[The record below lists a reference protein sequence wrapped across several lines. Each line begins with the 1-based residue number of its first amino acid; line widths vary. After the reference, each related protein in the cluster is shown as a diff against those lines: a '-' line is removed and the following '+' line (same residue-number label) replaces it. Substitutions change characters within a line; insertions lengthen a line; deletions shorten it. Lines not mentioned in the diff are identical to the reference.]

1 MKSLKTLFL
10 PKHFFTLPVFISIY
24 SWLNYVHLLDFT
36 NNQGGRY
43 LTRIVILTLL
53 FLFTIGLLFIVSKL
67 IVERVSINYAYLV
80 FFAFI
85 IIIGGLRGYLLD
97 YYLLLFSVTEV
108 NDAGFRIA
116 SSIANFSISALL
128 ATIAVG
134 RIREHAQ
141 SVQKLMTDQYRLAYV
156 EMVTKENL
164 DEFEEK
170 QVEPIKKQ
178 LLSSLK
184 LIKTQSVD
192 QALLTIRKTIDEIVQ
207 PLSRNLE
214 ELISN
219 WNPPE
224 VKQTELKIDWK
235 KAISTATRPAEVNVK
250 LTPVVLSLI
259 GTPTMVNNYGLITGL
274 IVIIQSLLTGYFL
287 YGLVKIVISKLF
299 KGSLGYLLILLTS
312 GLIQG
317 LLSLIWTYS
326 IDSSFAILILTPA
339 AALVSGFFISLN
351 NSATNQALGVAKN
364 IEKTTKDL
372 SWGVSRIRNEQ
383 HQRSRNLGRKLHG
396 EIQAQFASAF
406 LIIQNNQ
413 NDPAKAKA
421 MVIDLASGLEKD
433 VEKLSDISTKNQ
445 KLDEMIEKLKQTWQG
460 VAVINFEANQEV
472 INNVDKDNLCSTAL
486 LDIIPELCF
495 NSIKHGQAS
504 EVEVSLTQINPKT
517 ILLQVKNNGV
527 EGDKDS
533 QKGLGTKLLDE
544 CAISWHRNREK
555 ELIITSAEFAISA

>member
-1 MKSLKTLFL
+1 MKSLKNLFL
-10 PKHFFTLPVFISIY
+10 PKHFFTLPVFISTY
-24 SWLNYVHLLDFT
+24 SWLSYVHLLDFT
-36 NNQGGRY
+36 NNQGGMY
-43 LTRIVILTLL
+43 LTRILILTFV

-85 IIIGGLRGYLLD
+85 IIICGLRRYLLD

-116 SSIANFSISALL
+116 SSIANFTISALL

-224 VKQTELKIDWK
+224 VKQKEIKIDWK
-235 KAISTATRPAEVNVK
+235 KAISTATRPEEVNVK
-250 LTPVVLSLI
+250 LTPVILSLI
-259 GTPTMVNNYGLITGL
+259 GTPTMVNNFGLITGL
-274 IVIIQSLLTGYFL
+274 IVIGQSLLTGYFL
-287 YGLVKIVISKLF
+287 YGLVKNVISKLF

-317 LLSLIWTYS
+317 LLTLIWTYS
-326 IDSSFAILILTPA
+326 IDSSFAILILAPG

-351 NSATNQALGVAKN
+351 TSATNQALDVSKS
-364 IEKTTKDL
+364 IEKTTKEL
-372 SWGVSRIRNEQ
+372 SWGVSRVRNER

-413 NDPAKAKA
+413 NDSAKAQA

-504 EVEVSLTQINPKT
+504 EVEVSLSHINPKT
-517 ILLQVKNNGV
+517 ILLQVKNNGG

>member
-1 MKSLKTLFL
+1 
-10 PKHFFTLPVFISIY
+10 
-24 SWLNYVHLLDFT
+24 VHLLDFT

-43 LTRIVILTLL
+43 LTRIVILTFL
-53 FLFTIGLLFIVSKL
+53 FFFTIGLLYIVSKL
-67 IVERVSINYAYLV
+67 IVEKISINYAYLV

-85 IIIGGLRGYLLD
+85 IIIGALRGYLLD

-108 NDAGFRIA
+108 NNAGFRIA
-116 SSIANFSISALL
+116 SSLANFSISALL

-170 QVEPIKKQ
+170 QVEPIKNQ
-178 LLSSLK
+178 LLARLK

-235 KAISTATRPAEVNVK
+235 KAIATAARPAEVNVK
-250 LTPVVLSLI
+250 LTPVVLTLI
-259 GTPTMVNNYGLITGL
+259 GTPTMVNNYGFVTGL
-274 IVIIQSLLTGYFL
+274 TVIAQSLLTGFFL
-287 YGLVKIVISKLF
+287 YSLIKSVISKMF
-299 KGSLGYLLILLTS
+299 KGSQGYLLILLIS
-312 GLIQG
+312 GLLQG

-351 NSATNQALGVAKN
+351 NSATNQALDVAKN

-413 NDPAKAKA
+413 NDPAKAQA
-421 MVIDLASGLEKD
+421 MVIDLATGLEKD
-433 VEKLSDISTKNQ
+433 VEKLSDISIKNQ
-445 KLDEMIEKLKQTWQG
+445 KLDEMVDKLKQTWQG
-460 VAVINFEANQEV
+460 VASISFEANQEV

-504 EVEVSLTQINPKT
+504 QVQVTLTQINPKT
-517 ILLQVKNNGV
+517 ILLQVKNNGL

-555 ELIITSAEFAISA
+555 EHIITSAEFAISA

>member
-1 MKSLKTLFL
+1 MKSLKTLLL

-24 SWLNYVHLLDFT
+24 SWLSYVHLLDFT
-36 NNQGGRY
+36 NNQGGMY
-43 LTRIVILTLL
+43 LTRILILTLL

-67 IVERVSINYAYLV
+67 IVERISINYAYLV

-108 NDAGFRIA
+108 NNAGFRIA

-287 YGLVKIVISKLF
+287 YGLVKRVISKLF

-351 NSATNQALGVAKN
+351 NSATNQALGVAKD

-372 SWGVSRIRNEQ
+372 SWGVTRIRNEQ

-413 NDPAKAKA
+413 NDSAKVQA

-472 INNVDKDNLCSTAL
+472 INNVDKDILCSTAL

-504 EVEVSLTQINPKT
+504 EVEVSLTHINPKT
-517 ILLQVKNNGV
+517 ILLQVKNNGLV
-527 EGDKDS
+527 GDKDS

-555 ELIITSAEFAISA
+555 EHIITSAEFAISA

>member
-1 MKSLKTLFL
+1 MRSLKNLFL
-10 PKHFFTLPVFISIY
+10 PKHFFTLPVFISTY
-24 SWLNYVHLLDFT
+24 SWLSYVHLLDFT
-36 NNQGGRY
+36 NNQGGMY
-43 LTRIVILTLL
+43 LTRILILTFV

-67 IVERVSINYAYLV
+67 IVERISINYAYLV

-108 NDAGFRIA
+108 NNAGFRIA

-287 YGLVKIVISKLF
+287 YGLVKRVISKLF

-413 NDPAKAKA
+413 NDSAKAQA

>member
-1 MKSLKTLFL
+1 MKSLKNLFL
-10 PKHFFTLPVFISIY
+10 PKHFFTLPVFISTY

-43 LTRIVILTLL
+43 LTRIVILTFL
-53 FLFTIGLLFIVSKL
+53 FFFTIGLLYIVSKL
-67 IVERVSINYAYLV
+67 IVEKISINYAYIV

-224 VKQTELKIDWK
+224 VKQTQLKIDWE
-235 KAISTATRPAEVNVK
+235 KAISTAARPAEVNVK
-250 LTPVVLSLI
+250 LTPVVLTLI
-259 GTPTMVNNYGLITGL
+259 GTPTMVNNYGFVTGL
-274 IVIIQSLLTGYFL
+274 TVIAQSLLTGFFL
-287 YGLVKIVISKLF
+287 YSLIKSVISKMF
-299 KGSLGYLLILLTS
+299 KGSQGYLLILLIS
-312 GLIQG
+312 GLLQG

-351 NSATNQALGVAKN
+351 NSATNQALDVAKN

-413 NDPAKAKA
+413 NDPAKAQA
-421 MVIDLASGLEKD
+421 MVIDLATGLEKD
-433 VEKLSDISTKNQ
+433 VEKLSDISIKNQ
-445 KLDEMIEKLKQTWQG
+445 KLDEMVDKLKQTWQG
-460 VAVINFEANQEV
+460 VASISFEANQEV

-504 EVEVSLTQINPKT
+504 QVQVTLTQINPKT
-517 ILLQVKNNGV
+517 ILLQVKNNGL

-555 ELIITSAEFAISA
+555 EHIITSAEFAISA

>member
-1 MKSLKTLFL
+1 MRSLKTLLL
-10 PKHFFTLPVFISIY
+10 PKHFFTLPVFISTY
-24 SWLNYVHLLDFT
+24 SWLSYVHLLDFT
-36 NNQGGRY
+36 NNQGGMY
-43 LTRIVILTLL
+43 LTRILILTFV

-224 VKQTELKIDWK
+224 VKQKEIKIDWK
-235 KAISTATRPAEVNVK
+235 KAISTATRPEEVNVK
-250 LTPVVLSLI
+250 LTPVILSLI
-259 GTPTMVNNYGLITGL
+259 GTPTMVNNFGLITGL
-274 IVIIQSLLTGYFL
+274 IVIGQSLLTGYFL
-287 YGLVKIVISKLF
+287 YGLVKNVISKLF

-317 LLSLIWTYS
+317 LLTLIWTYS
-326 IDSSFAILILTPA
+326 IDSSFAILILAPG

-351 NSATNQALGVAKN
+351 TSATNQALDVSKS
-364 IEKTTKDL
+364 IEKTTKEL
-372 SWGVSRIRNEQ
+372 SWGVSRVRNER

-413 NDPAKAKA
+413 NDSAKAQA

-504 EVEVSLTQINPKT
+504 EVEVSLSHINPKT
-517 ILLQVKNNGV
+517 ILLQVKNNGG

>member
-1 MKSLKTLFL
+1 MKSLKNLFL
-10 PKHFFTLPVFISIY
+10 PKHFFTLPVFISTY
-24 SWLNYVHLLDFT
+24 AWMAYVHFLDFI
-36 NNQGGRY
+36 NNQSGMF
-43 LTRIVILTLL
+43 LTRILIITIL
-53 FLFTIGLLFIVSKL
+53 FAITIGLLFIVSKL
-67 IVERVSINYAYLV
+67 IVEKLSLNYAYLV
-80 FFAFI
+80 FLFFVI
-85 IIIGGLRGYLLD
+85 LISGFRGYLLD
-97 YYLLLFSVTEV
+97 YFLFAFSVTEAT
-108 NDAGFRIA
+108 NTGFRIT
-116 SSIANFSISALL
+116 SSIANFTMSAML
-128 ATIAVG
+128 ATIAG
-134 RIREHAQ
+134 GKIREHAQ
-141 SVQKLMTDQYRLAYV
+141 SVQKLLTDQYRLAYV
-156 EMVTKENL
+156 QMVTKENL

-184 LIKTQSVD
+184 LIKTQTVD

-224 VKQTELKIDWK
+224 VKPQELKIDWK
-235 KAISTATRPAEVNVK
+235 KAISTAARPQEVNVK
-250 LTPVVLSLI
+250 FTPVVLSLI
-259 GTPTMVNNYGLITGL
+259 GTPTMVNNYGFVTGL
-274 IVIIQSLLTGYFL
+274 TVIAQSLLTGFFL
-287 YGLVKIVISKLF
+287 YSLVKSVISKVF
-299 KGSLGYLLILLTS
+299 KGSLGYLLILLIS
-312 GLIQG
+312 GLLQG
-317 LLSLIWTYS
+317 LLTLIWTYS
-326 IDSSFAILILTPA
+326 IDSSFALLILAPG

-351 NSATNQALGVAKN
+351 NSATNQALDVAKN

-413 NDPAKAKA
+413 NDPAKAQS
-421 MVIDLASGLEKD
+421 MVINLASGLEKD
-433 VEKLSDISTKNQ
+433 VEKLSDNSTKNQ
-445 KLDEMIEKLKQTWQG
+445 KLDEMIDKLKQTWQG
-460 VAVINFEANQEV
+460 VASISFEANQE
-472 INNVDKDNLCSTAL
+472 IISHIDNDILCSTAL

-504 EVEVSLTQINPKT
+504 QVQVTLTQINPKT
-517 ILLQVKNNGV
+517 ILLKVINDGV
-527 EGDKDS
+527 QIDKDS

-555 ELIITSAEFAISA
+555 EHIITSAEFAISA

>member
-1 MKSLKTLFL
+1 
-10 PKHFFTLPVFISIY
+10 
-24 SWLNYVHLLDFT
+24 
-36 NNQGGRY
+36 
-43 LTRIVILTLL
+43 
-53 FLFTIGLLFIVSKL
+53 
-67 IVERVSINYAYLV
+67 
-80 FFAFI
+80 
-85 IIIGGLRGYLLD
+85 
-97 YYLLLFSVTEV
+97 
-108 NDAGFRIA
+108 
-116 SSIANFSISALL
+116 
-128 ATIAVG
+128 
-134 RIREHAQ
+134 
-141 SVQKLMTDQYRLAYV
+141 MTDQYRLAYV

-170 QVEPIKKQ
+170 QVEPIKNQ

-192 QALLTIRKTIDEIVQ
+192 QALLTIRKTIDDIVQ

-235 KAISTATRPAEVNVK
+235 KAISTATRPEEVNVK

-259 GTPTMVNNYGLITGL
+259 GTPTMVNNFGLITGL
-274 IVIIQSLLTGYFL
+274 LVIGQSLLTGYFL
-287 YGLVKIVISKLF
+287 YGLVKNVISKLF
-299 KGSLGYLLILLTS
+299 KGSLGYLLILITS

-317 LLSLIWTYS
+317 LLTLIWTYS
-326 IDSSFAILILTPA
+326 INSSFAILILAPG

-351 NSATNQALGVAKN
+351 NSATNQALDVAKN
-364 IEKTTKDL
+364 IEKTTKEL

-413 NDPAKAKA
+413 NDPAKAQA

>member
-1 MKSLKTLFL
+1 MKSLKNLFL
-10 PKHFFTLPVFISIY
+10 PKHFFTLPVFISTY
-24 SWLNYVHLLDFT
+24 SWLSYVHLLDFT
-36 NNQGGRY
+36 NNQGGMY
-43 LTRIVILTLL
+43 LTRILILTFV

-116 SSIANFSISALL
+116 SSIANFTISALL

-224 VKQTELKIDWK
+224 VKQKEIKIDWK
-235 KAISTATRPAEVNVK
+235 KAISTATRPEEVNVK
-250 LTPVVLSLI
+250 LTPVILSLI
-259 GTPTMVNNYGLITGL
+259 GTPTMVNNFGLITGL
-274 IVIIQSLLTGYFL
+274 IVIGQSLLTGYFL
-287 YGLVKIVISKLF
+287 YGLVKNVISKLF

-317 LLSLIWTYS
+317 LLTLIWTYS
-326 IDSSFAILILTPA
+326 IDSSFAILILAPG

-351 NSATNQALGVAKN
+351 TSATNQALDVSKS
-364 IEKTTKDL
+364 IEKTTKEL
-372 SWGVSRIRNEQ
+372 SWGVSRVRNER

-413 NDPAKAKA
+413 NDSAKAQA

-504 EVEVSLTQINPKT
+504 EVEVSLSHINPKT
-517 ILLQVKNNGV
+517 ILLQVKNNGG

-555 ELIITSAEFAISA
+555 EHIITSAEFAISA

>member
-1 MKSLKTLFL
+1 MKSLKNLFL
-10 PKHFFTLPVFISIY
+10 PKHFFTLPVFISTY

-43 LTRIVILTLL
+43 LTRIVILTFL
-53 FLFTIGLLFIVSKL
+53 FFFTIGLLFIVSKL
-67 IVERVSINYAYLV
+67 IVEKISINYAYIV

-108 NDAGFRIA
+108 NNAGFRVA

-235 KAISTATRPAEVNVK
+235 KAIATATRPEEVNVK
-250 LTPVVLSLI
+250 LTPVILSLI
-259 GTPTMVNNYGLITGL
+259 GTPTMVNNYGFVTGL
-274 IVIIQSLLTGYFL
+274 TVIAQSLLTGFFL
-287 YGLVKIVISKLF
+287 YSLIKSVISKMF
-299 KGSLGYLLILLTS
+299 KGSLGYMLILLIS
-312 GLIQG
+312 GLLQG

-351 NSATNQALGVAKN
+351 NSATNQALDVSKN

-413 NDPAKAKA
+413 NDPAKAQA

-433 VEKLSDISTKNQ
+433 VEQLSDISTKNQ

-472 INNVDKDNLCSTAL
+472 IENVDKDILCSTAL

-504 EVEVSLTQINPKT
+504 EVEVSLTHINPKT
-517 ILLQVKNNGV
+517 ILLQVKNNGLV
-527 EGDKDS
+527 GDKES

-555 ELIITSAEFAISA
+555 EHIITSAEFAISA

>member
-1 MKSLKTLFL
+1 MRSLKTLLL
-10 PKHFFTLPVFISIY
+10 PKHFFTLPVFISTY
-24 SWLNYVHLLDFT
+24 SWLSYVHLLDFT
-36 NNQGGRY
+36 NNQGGMY
-43 LTRIVILTLL
+43 LTRILILTFV

-224 VKQTELKIDWK
+224 VKQKEIKIDWK
-235 KAISTATRPAEVNVK
+235 KAISTATRPEEVNVK
-250 LTPVVLSLI
+250 LTPVILSLI
-259 GTPTMVNNYGLITGL
+259 GTPTMVNNFGLITGL
-274 IVIIQSLLTGYFL
+274 IVIGQSLLTGYFL
-287 YGLVKIVISKLF
+287 YGLVKNVISKLF

-317 LLSLIWTYS
+317 LLTLIWTYS
-326 IDSSFAILILTPA
+326 IDSSFAILILAPG

-351 NSATNQALGVAKN
+351 TSATNQALDVSKS
-364 IEKTTKDL
+364 IEKTTKEL
-372 SWGVSRIRNEQ
+372 SWGVSRVRNER

-413 NDPAKAKA
+413 NDSAKAQA

-504 EVEVSLTQINPKT
+504 EVEVSLSHINPKT
-517 ILLQVKNNGV
+517 ILLQVKNNGG

-555 ELIITSAEFAISA
+555 EHIITSAEFAISA

>member
-1 MKSLKTLFL
+1 MKSLKNLFL
-10 PKHFFTLPVFISIY
+10 PKHFFTLPVFISTY

-36 NNQGGRY
+36 NNQGGKY
-43 LTRIVILTLL
+43 LTRILILT
-53 FLFTIGLLFIVSKL
+53 FVFIFTIGLLFIVSKL

-85 IIIGGLRGYLLD
+85 IVIGGLRGYLLD

-116 SSIANFSISALL
+116 SSIANFTISALL

-224 VKQTELKIDWK
+224 VKQTDLKIDWK
-235 KAISTATRPAEVNVK
+235 KAISTAARPEEVNVK
-250 LTPVVLSLI
+250 LTPVILSLI
-259 GTPTMVNNYGLITGL
+259 GTPTMVNNFGLITGL

-287 YGLVKIVISKLF
+287 YGLVKNVISKLF

-351 NSATNQALGVAKN
+351 NSATNQALDVAKS

-413 NDPAKAKA
+413 NDPAKAQA

-517 ILLQVKNNGV
+517 ILLQVKNNGLV
-527 EGDKDS
+527 GDKDS

-555 ELIITSAEFAISA
+555 EHIITSAEFAISA

>member
-1 MKSLKTLFL
+1 MKSLKNLFL
-10 PKHFFTLPVFISIY
+10 PKHFFTLPVFISTY

-43 LTRIVILTLL
+43 LTRIVILTFL
-53 FLFTIGLLFIVSKL
+53 FFFTIGLLYIVSKL
-67 IVERVSINYAYLV
+67 IVEKISINYAYIV

-235 KAISTATRPAEVNVK
+235 KAIATATRPEEVNVK
-250 LTPVVLSLI
+250 LTPVILSLI
-259 GTPTMVNNYGLITGL
+259 GTPTMVNNYGFVTGL
-274 IVIIQSLLTGYFL
+274 TVIAQSLLTGFFL
-287 YGLVKIVISKLF
+287 YSLIKSVISKMF
-299 KGSLGYLLILLTS
+299 KGSLGYMLILLIS
-312 GLIQG
+312 GLLQG

-326 IDSSFAILILTPA
+326 IDSSFAILILTPV

-351 NSATNQALGVAKN
+351 NSATNQALEVAKS

-372 SWGVSRIRNEQ
+372 GWGVSRIRNEQ

-413 NDPAKAKA
+413 NDPAKAQS

-472 INNVDKDNLCSTAL
+472 IENVDKDILCSTAL

-504 EVEVSLTQINPKT
+504 EVEVSLTHINPKT
-517 ILLQVKNNGV
+517 ILLQVKNNGLV
-527 EGDKDS
+527 GDKES

-555 ELIITSAEFAISA
+555 EHIITSAEFAISA

>member
-1 MKSLKTLFL
+1 MKSLKTLLL

-53 FLFTIGLLFIVSKL
+53 FLFSIGLLYIVSKL
-67 IVERVSINYAYLV
+67 IVEKISINYAYIV

-108 NDAGFRIA
+108 NNAGFRVA

-170 QVEPIKKQ
+170 QVEPIKNQ
-178 LLSSLK
+178 LLARLK

-219 WNPPE
+219 WDPPE

-235 KAISTATRPAEVNVK
+235 KAIATATRPEEVNVK
-250 LTPVVLSLI
+250 LTPVVLTLI
-259 GTPTMVNNYGLITGL
+259 GTPTMVNNYGFVTGL
-274 IVIIQSLLTGYFL
+274 TVIAQSLLTGFFL
-287 YGLVKIVISKLF
+287 YSLIKSVISKMF
-299 KGSLGYLLILLTS
+299 KGSLGYMLILLIS
-312 GLIQG
+312 GLLQG

-326 IDSSFAILILTPA
+326 IDSSFAILILTPV

-351 NSATNQALGVAKN
+351 NSATNQALEVAKN

-413 NDPAKAKA
+413 NDPAKAQA

-472 INNVDKDNLCSTAL
+472 IENVDKDILCSTAL

-504 EVEVSLTQINPKT
+504 EVEVSLTHINPKT
-517 ILLQVKNNGV
+517 ILLQVKNNGLV
-527 EGDKDS
+527 GDKDS

-555 ELIITSAEFAISA
+555 EHIITSAEFAISA

>member
-67 IVERVSINYAYLV
+67 IVERVSINYAYIV

-214 ELISN
+214 ELISH

-259 GTPTMVNNYGLITGL
+259 GTPTMVNNYGFVTGL
-274 IVIIQSLLTGYFL
+274 TVIAQSLLTGFFL
-287 YGLVKIVISKLF
+287 YSLIKSVISKMF
-299 KGSLGYLLILLTS
+299 KGSLGYMLILLIS
-312 GLIQG
+312 GLLQG

-326 IDSSFAILILTPA
+326 IDSSFAILILTPV

-351 NSATNQALGVAKN
+351 NSATNQALDVAKS

-413 NDPAKAKA
+413 NDPAKAQA

-433 VEKLSDISTKNQ
+433 VEQLSDISTKNQ

-472 INNVDKDNLCSTAL
+472 INNVDNDNLCSTAL

>member
-1 MKSLKTLFL
+1 MRSLKTLLL
-10 PKHFFTLPVFISIY
+10 PKHFFTLPVFISTY
-24 SWLNYVHLLDFT
+24 SWLSYVHLLDFT
-36 NNQGGRY
+36 NNQGGMY
-43 LTRIVILTLL
+43 LTRILILTFV

-224 VKQTELKIDWK
+224 VKQKEIKIDWK
-235 KAISTATRPAEVNVK
+235 KAISTATRPEEVNVK
-250 LTPVVLSLI
+250 LTPVILSLI
-259 GTPTMVNNYGLITGL
+259 GTPTMVNNFGLITGL
-274 IVIIQSLLTGYFL
+274 IVIGQSLLTGYFL
-287 YGLVKIVISKLF
+287 YGLVKNVISKLF

-317 LLSLIWTYS
+317 LLTLIWTYS
-326 IDSSFAILILTPA
+326 IDSSFAILILAPG

-351 NSATNQALGVAKN
+351 NSATNQALDVAKS

-372 SWGVSRIRNEQ
+372 SWGVSRVRNER

-413 NDPAKAKA
+413 NDSAKAQA

-504 EVEVSLTQINPKT
+504 EVEVSLSHINPKT
-517 ILLQVKNNGV
+517 ILLQVKNNGG

-555 ELIITSAEFAISA
+555 EHIITSAEFAISA

>member
-1 MKSLKTLFL
+1 MKSLKNLFL
-10 PKHFFTLPVFISIY
+10 PKHFFTLPVFISTY

-53 FLFTIGLLFIVSKL
+53 FLFTIGLLYIVSKL
-67 IVERVSINYAYLV
+67 IVERISINYAYIV

-85 IIIGGLRGYLLD
+85 IIIGALRGYLLD

-116 SSIANFSISALL
+116 SSLANFSISALL

-259 GTPTMVNNYGLITGL
+259 GTPTMVNNYGFVTGL
-274 IVIIQSLLTGYFL
+274 TVIAQSLLTGFFL
-287 YGLVKIVISKLF
+287 YSLIKSVISKVF
-299 KGSLGYLLILLTS
+299 KGSLGYLLILLIS
-312 GLIQG
+312 GLLQG

-351 NSATNQALGVAKN
+351 NSATNQALDVAKN

-413 NDPAKAKA
+413 NDPAKAQS
-421 MVIDLASGLEKD
+421 MVIDLATGLEKD
-433 VEKLSDISTKNQ
+433 VEKLSDISIKNQ
-445 KLDEMIEKLKQTWQG
+445 KLDEMVDKLKQTWQG

-504 EVEVSLTQINPKT
+504 EVDVSLTHINPKT
-517 ILLQVKNNGV
+517 ILLQVKNNGLV
-527 EGDKDS
+527 GDKDS

-555 ELIITSAEFAISA
+555 EHIITSAEFAISA

>member
-1 MKSLKTLFL
+1 MKSLKNLFL
-10 PKHFFTLPVFISIY
+10 PKHFFTLPVFISTY

-36 NNQGGRY
+36 NNQGGKY
-43 LTRIVILTLL
+43 LTRILILT
-53 FLFTIGLLFIVSKL
+53 FVFIFTIGLLFIVSKL

-224 VKQTELKIDWK
+224 VKQKEIKIDWK
-235 KAISTATRPAEVNVK
+235 KAISTATRPEEVNVK
-250 LTPVVLSLI
+250 LTPVILSLI
-259 GTPTMVNNYGLITGL
+259 GTPTMVNNFGLITGL
-274 IVIIQSLLTGYFL
+274 IVIGQSLLTGYFL
-287 YGLVKIVISKLF
+287 YGLVKNVISKLF

-317 LLSLIWTYS
+317 LLTLIWTYS
-326 IDSSFAILILTPA
+326 IDSSFAILILAPG

-351 NSATNQALGVAKN
+351 TSATNQALDVSKS
-364 IEKTTKDL
+364 IEKTTKEL
-372 SWGVSRIRNEQ
+372 SWGVSRVRNER

-413 NDPAKAKA
+413 NDSAKAQA

-504 EVEVSLTQINPKT
+504 EVEVSLSHINPKT
-517 ILLQVKNNGV
+517 ILLQVKNNGG

>member
-1 MKSLKTLFL
+1 MKSLKTLLL

-53 FLFTIGLLFIVSKL
+53 FLFSIGLLYIVSKL
-67 IVERVSINYAYLV
+67 IVEKISINYAYIV

-108 NDAGFRIA
+108 NNAGFRVA

-192 QALLTIRKTIDEIVQ
+192 QALLTIRRTIDEIVQ

-235 KAISTATRPAEVNVK
+235 KAIATATRPEEVNVK
-250 LTPVVLSLI
+250 LTPVILSLI
-259 GTPTMVNNYGLITGL
+259 GTPTMVNNYGFVTGL
-274 IVIIQSLLTGYFL
+274 TVIAQSLLTGFFL
-287 YGLVKIVISKLF
+287 YSLIKSVISKMF
-299 KGSLGYLLILLTS
+299 KGSLGYMLILLIS
-312 GLIQG
+312 GLLQG

-326 IDSSFAILILTPA
+326 IDSSFAILILTPV

-351 NSATNQALGVAKN
+351 NSATNQALEVAKS

-413 NDPAKAKA
+413 NDPAKAQA

-472 INNVDKDNLCSTAL
+472 IENVDKDILCSTAL

-504 EVEVSLTQINPKT
+504 EVEVSLTHINPKT
-517 ILLQVKNNGV
+517 ILLQVKNNGLV
-527 EGDKDS
+527 GDKDS

-555 ELIITSAEFAISA
+555 EHIITSAEFAISA

>member
-1 MKSLKTLFL
+1 M
-10 PKHFFTLPVFISIY
+10 
-24 SWLNYVHLLDFT
+24 HLLDFT

-43 LTRIVILTLL
+43 LTRILILTIL
-53 FLFTIGLLFIVSKL
+53 FLLTFSLLFIISKL
-67 IVERVSINYAYLV
+67 IVERISINYAYLV

-97 YYLLLFSVTEV
+97 YYLFLFSITEV
-108 NDAGFRIA
+108 NDAGFRIT

-141 SVQKLMTDQYRLAYV
+141 SAQKLMTDQYRLAYV

-170 QVEPIKKQ
+170 QVEPIKNQ

-192 QALLTIRKTIDEIVQ
+192 QALLSIRKTIDEIVQ

-224 VKQTELKIDWK
+224 VKQKKLKIDWK
-235 KAISTATRPAEVNVK
+235 KAISSAARPAEVNVK
-250 LTPVVLSLI
+250 LTPVILSLI
-259 GTPTMVNNYGLITGL
+259 GTPTMVNNFGLITGL
-274 IVIIQSLLTGYFL
+274 IVIAQSLLTGYFL
-287 YGLVKIVISKLF
+287 YGLVKNVFSKVF
-299 KGSLGYLLILLTS
+299 KGSLGYLLILTTS

-317 LLSLIWTYS
+317 ILTLFWTYS
-326 IDSSFAILILTPA
+326 INSSFAILILAPG

-351 NSATNQALGVAKN
+351 NSATNQALDVAN
-364 IEKTTKDL
+364 SIEKTTKEL
-372 SWGVSRIRNEQ
+372 GWGVSRIRNEQ

-413 NDPAKAKA
+413 NDPIKAQA

-504 EVEVSLTQINPKT
+504 EVEVSLTYLNPKT
-517 ILLQVKNNGV
+517 ILLQVKNNGLV
-527 EGDKDS
+527 GDKDS

-555 ELIITSAEFAISA
+555 EHIITSAEFAISA